1 MIYCLPP
8 PSLFSLFPFLSNRV
22 THIFISAC
30 SLAEDSS
37 CDPRLPRKVAAEIN
51 SDDTREFRKRDSQ
64 MHLAA
69 FAAQQ
74 TDDFNAE
81 ERRRRNVS
89 ARLCKIMIRISV
101 ERMSETFGRLLRVI
115 RGRRTR
121 KSKLSRLIG
130 MRVSRYCL
138 LTKFLMRIYDNERP
152 SASEDYP
159 LPRGHSIHLRN
170 RGSQCPKYFR
180 YRLTRASLAPPRR
193 SGCSIASLA
202 TEEEDK

>member
-1 MIYCLPP
+1 M
-8 PSLFSLFPFLSNRV
+8 RV
-22 THIFISAC
+22 S
-30 SLAEDSS
+30 
-37 CDPRLPRKVAAEIN
+37 PRARAA
-51 SDDTREFRKRDSQ
+51 
-64 MHLAA
+64 A
-69 FAAQQ
+69 
-74 TDDFNAE
+74 DDFNVE
-81 ERRRRNVS
+81 EHRGGRNVS

-159 LPRGHSIHLRN
+159 LPRGHSIYPRN

-180 YRLTRASLAPPRR
+180 YRRTRLPRASAKIP
-193 SGCSIASLA
+193 GCSISR
-202 TEEEDK
+202 EEDE